1 MKKIFSILYCI
12 TALTFLL
19 GIYKGKIAL
28 WKKGEAEPIKVF
40 PYSAS
45 LLPKKD
51 RAILE
56 KGLEF
61 ESLEQL
67 TKFAEDYLS

>member
-1 MKKIFSILYCI
+1 MKKKLTILYCI
-12 TALTFLL
+12 TLMSFLL

-28 WKKGEAEPIKVF
+28 WKKGETHPVKVF

-45 LLPKKD
+45 LLPKAD
-51 RAILE
+51 REKLE
-56 KGLEF
+56 QGIEF
-61 ESLEQL
+61 QSLEEL